1 MTSRER
7 IIEAL
12 NHREADRVP
21 VDLGGM
27 RSTGIHAMAYRRL
40 KEYMGLPDRPVKIFD
55 VFQQLALVEEEVRRR
70 VHSDVVELKRLDG
83 GFNTRIDKWKEYD
96 MFEDGGRY
104 LLPDGFDSVTM
115 PDGSRAIVREGRIVA
130 IMPKGGFYFDGKHFP
145 LADTH
150 DRKAI
155 DEAVRPGISDGEI
168 AFLKDQLR
176 ELKSSTDCAVMGT
189 FGGNFLEAGHSYFG
203 YQEFMERMVTDRPLV
218 EYFLDRLLEKYTI
231 ELERYLFEVGGDIDL
246 IQIGDDYG
254 TQENTQISPR
264 IFRSLFKPRLKALCD
279 FIHSKRPGLFIF
291 LHSCGSVYPF
301 IGDFI
306 EAGVQVLNPV
316 QTNAKNMDPAIL
328 KREFG
333 GEIVLWGGGCDTQ
346 HLLLFGTLEEI
357 EEDVRRRIDIL
368 APGGGF
374 VFASIHNIQMEI
386 PPEKILRLFDT
397 AYEYGRG
404 AYSDRKR

>member
-7 IIEAL
+7 IVEAM

-21 VDLGGM
+21 IDLGGM
-27 RSTGIHAMAYRRL
+27 RSTGIHAIAYRKL
-40 KEYMGLPDRPVKIFD
+40 KDHLAVTDRSVRIYD
-55 VFQQLALVEEEVRRR
+55 VFQQLALVEESVRER

-83 GFNTRIDKWKEYD
+83 GYGTRIDEWIEYD
-96 MFEDGGRY
+96 MFGDGGRY
-104 LLPDGFDSVTM
+104 LLPAGFDPVRM
-115 PDGSRAIVREGRIVA
+115 PDGSRAIIRDGRIVA
-130 IMPKGGFYFDGKHFP
+130 TMPDGGFFFDGKYFP
-145 LADTH
+145 LAGAE

-155 DEAVRPGISDGEI
+155 DDEI
-168 AFLKDQLR
+168 RAGLSEREVTFLKDQLS
-176 ELKSSTDCAVMGT
+176 ELRSATDCAIMGA

-203 YQEFMERMVTDRPLV
+203 YQEFMEKMITDRPLV
-218 EYFLDRLLEKYTI
+218 EYFLDRLLEKYLV
-231 ELERYLFEVGGDIDL
+231 ELDVYLSEFGGDIDL

-264 IFRSLFKPRLKALCD
+264 IFRTLFKPRLKNLCD

-306 EAGVQVLNPV
+306 DAGVQVLNPV
-316 QTNAKNMDPAIL
+316 QTNAKNMDPVRL
-328 KREFG
+328 KQEFG
-333 GEIVLWGGGCDTQ
+333 KDIVFWGGGCDTQ
-346 HLLLFGTLEEI
+346 HVLPFGTVEAV
-357 EEDVRRRIDIL
+357 EEDVKRRIDVL

-386 PPEKILRLFDT
+386 SPEKILRLYET
-397 AYEYGRG
+397 AFEYGRG
-404 AYSDRKR
+404 EHSGEGR

>member
-203 YQEFMERMVTDRPLV
+203 YQEFMERMITDRPLV

-316 QTNAKNMDPAIL
+316 QTNAKNMDPVRL
-328 KREFG
+328 KQEFG
-333 GEIVLWGGGCDTQ
+333 KDIVFWGGGCDTQ
-346 HLLLFGTLEEI
+346 HVLPFGTVEAV
-357 EEDVRRRIDIL
+357 EEDVKRRIDVL

-386 PPEKILRLFDT
+386 SPEKILRLYET
-397 AYEYGRG
+397 AFEYGRG
-404 AYSDRKR
+404 EHSGERR